1 MIKFILWT
9 IFVVFL
15 ASLIAAIISLF
26 YKKYRKLGICYLWWV
41 LFPFIFPW
49 YAKKNV
55 VITHQ
60 WKSWLLV
67 LISPCALSIYL
78 FTLLAIGLCISM
90 DSVVNEVPGSTD
102 YHNASDLTRAT
113 GVEFPEVLPVD
124 SLWHYDWC
132 NHYTRVKFVPI
143 KPLTKS
149 FFKRL
154 DRACVEDSCCWLRN
168 EKDSCYYYHIFPE
181 RPLDRTK
188 GTHDR
193 KVEWENQDGTITIM
207 DEWNGDYVEV
217 VVPFKGDT
225 ITIEDGW
232 IR

>member
-9 IFVVFL
+9 IIVAFL
-15 ASLIAAIISLF
+15 ASLIAAIVSLF
-26 YKKYRKLGICYLWWV
+26 SKIHRKYGICYLWWV
-41 LFPFIFPW
+41 VFPFVMPW
-49 YAKKNV
+49 YAKKKG
-55 VITHQ
+55 VIKYQ
-60 WKSWLLV
+60 WKSWLIV
-67 LISPCALSIYL
+67 FISPCALSVYL
-78 FTLLAIGLCISM
+78 FALLAIGLCISI
-90 DSVVNEVPGSTD
+90 DSVENGVPASTE
-102 YHNASDLTRAT
+102 YHNALDLIKAT
-113 GVEFPEVLPVD
+113 GMKFPEVVPVD
-124 SLWHYDWC
+124 SLWHDDWC
-132 NHYTRVKFVPI
+132 NHYTRVKFVPT

-154 DRACVEDSCCWLRN
+154 DRACVEDSCCWRRN

-207 DEWNGDYVEV
+207 DEWDGDYVSV
-217 VVPFKGDT
+217 IVPFNGDT

>member
-1 MIKFILWT
+1 MVKFILWT
-9 IFVVFL
+9 IIVVFL
-15 ASLIAAIISLF
+15 ASLIAAIVSLF
-26 YKKYRKLGICYLWWV
+26 SKIYRKYGICYLWWV
-41 LFPFIFPW
+41 AFPIVFPW
-49 YAKKNV
+49 YAKKKG
-55 VITHQ
+55 IIMLL

-67 LISPCALSIYL
+67 FISPCALSIYL
-78 FTLLAIGLCISM
+78 FTLLFIGLCMSM
-90 DSVVNEVPGSTD
+90 DRNENGVPASID
-102 YHNASDLTRAT
+102 YHDARDLKKAT
-113 GVEFPEVLPVD
+113 GVEFPEVVPVD
-124 SLWHYDWC
+124 SLWHEDWC
-132 NHYTRVKFVPI
+132 NHYTRVKFVPT
-143 KPLTKS
+143 KPMTKS

-154 DRACVEDSCCWLRN
+154 DRACVEDSSCWRRN

-207 DEWNGDYVEV
+207 DEWDGDYVSV
-217 VVPFKGDT
+217 IVPFKGDT

>member
-9 IFVVFL
+9 IFVGFL

-26 YKKYRKLGICYLWWV
+26 NKKYRKLGTCYLWWV

-149 FFKRL
+149 SSSDSIVLAWKIPAVGEETRKTLAIIITFFPSVLSTEQKERMTERL
-154 DRACVEDSCCWLRN
+154 NGKTKTARLPSWTNGMVIMLR
-168 EKDSCYYYHIFPE
+168 
-181 RPLDRTK
+181 
-188 GTHDR
+188 
-193 KVEWENQDGTITIM
+193 
-207 DEWNGDYVEV
+207 
-217 VVPFKGDT
+217 
-225 ITIEDGW
+225 
-232 IR
+232 